1 MKLNLN
7 RLNYF
12 KKEYLVI
19 LLGLI
24 ISIFTSINHLSKYD
38 KIYEPI
44 EGPKYHQMIKNDV
57 YTVWT
62 TADEIRKDLNNG
74 NDFFQSLPEFKREFL
89 PSVIVGLYYHI
100 LDKEIFDLTNG
111 EKNIKENNLKLGILL
126 IQTILYFLSVY
137 FLFYTIQN
145 NFIKKKEYEIPLFI
159 IILFLSLE
167 PTINQFNS
175 SFTSE
180 SFFMSMIIIL
190 FSLLL
195 KKNNNYIIFVFS
207 GILVGLIFA
216 QRPVSIFFFIP
227 VSIFYL
233 IVYKNKLQNLLLFLL
248 GFSIII
254 GSIGTINYKKSNHFY
269 IISMLHQYY
278 SYYFY
283 FAHVIY
289 AEKYNLEESDAKIIL
304 NKKEQEWRNINNI
317 KIDDI
322 NVPIENYDR
331 KDLKK
336 IINYRNIEFINL
348 VISNPIISA
357 KIFIKKSLVGVLFA
371 PNLIKNSYYF
381 DKTSPEAKNNRKEYY
396 NKNLKFYLAYSTIF
410 YFFIITGLIIY
421 FKRIYLNKKLTL
433 FDKFLF
439 FNICSVIYFVL
450 MSGFWGNP
458 KYFLP
463 CILNLSFFFS
473 DGLSFFIKK
482 YIFK

>member
-62 TADEIRKDLNNG
+62 TADEMRNDLNNG

-195 KKNNNYIIFVFS
+195 KK
-207 GILVGLIFA
+207 
-216 QRPVSIFFFIP
+216 
-227 VSIFYL
+227 
-233 IVYKNKLQNLLLFLL
+233 K
-248 GFSIII
+248 
-254 GSIGTINYKKSNHFY
+254 
-269 IISMLHQYY
+269 
-278 SYYFY
+278 
-283 FAHVIY
+283 
-289 AEKYNLEESDAKIIL
+289 
-304 NKKEQEWRNINNI
+304 
-317 KIDDI
+317 
-322 NVPIENYDR
+322 
-331 KDLKK
+331 
-336 IINYRNIEFINL
+336 
-348 VISNPIISA
+348 
-357 KIFIKKSLVGVLFA
+357 
-371 PNLIKNSYYF
+371 
-381 DKTSPEAKNNRKEYY
+381 
-396 NKNLKFYLAYSTIF
+396 
-410 YFFIITGLIIY
+410 
-421 FKRIYLNKKLTL
+421 
-433 FDKFLF
+433 
-439 FNICSVIYFVL
+439 
-450 MSGFWGNP
+450 
-458 KYFLP
+458 
-463 CILNLSFFFS
+463 
-473 DGLSFFIKK
+473 
-482 YIFK
+482 